1 MDQNYIS
8 ILIESLEK
16 KLVILDELKSLSE
29 EQSKC
34 ISDEMELDVLDPF
47 IKRKSELIEEL
58 EKLDD
63 GFETLYE
70 KIADELKAG
79 KEQYADSIRRMQEL
93 IKKITE
99 RSTAIQVQEERNR
112 AGMNSYFGKRR
123 TEVKEGRIGTRAA
136 MNYYKVQ
143 SGSGYVDSQF
153 MDSKK

>member
-1 MDQNYIS
+1 MDQNYIT
-8 ILIESLEK
+8 ILTESLEK

-29 EQSKC
+29 QQAKC
-34 ISDEMELDVLDPF
+34 ISDEMELEVLDPF

-58 EKLDD
+58 EKLDE

-70 KIADELKAG
+70 KISDELKNG
-79 KEQYADSIRRMQEL
+79 KEKYADSIRKMQDL
-93 IKKITE
+93 IRKITE

-112 AGMNSYFGKRR
+112 AGMNSYFTKRR

-136 MNYYKVQ
+136 MNYYKIQ
-143 SGSGYVDSQF
+143 SGTGLGDSQF